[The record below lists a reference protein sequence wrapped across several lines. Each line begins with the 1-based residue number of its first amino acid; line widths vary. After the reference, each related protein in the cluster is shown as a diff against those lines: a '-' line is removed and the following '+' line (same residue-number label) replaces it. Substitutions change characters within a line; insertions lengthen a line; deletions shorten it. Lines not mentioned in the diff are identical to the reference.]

1 MADLHSVS
9 YNFQRETD
17 KPVPVLQETGEF
29 MAEIKQ
35 QGPYE
40 YELME
45 DGNARIRRYTG
56 NECHVAVPNEF
67 EGHPVTQ
74 IGMASFRDCSNL
86 QSITLPKDLIYIGV
100 HAFLSCTS
108 LAYAELPDRLECIA
122 MGAFRDC
129 DCMEQLIIPESVCNI
144 GSISVFPQNCQ
155 FKLIVKPGSP
165 AEKWALGHGYYAA
178 GKSGDLNVLQRKETE
193 EPEPEPL
200 SEEESAELMA
210 RLDKMIKDARDELD
224 EWDAARSS

>member
-1 MADLHSVS
+1 
-9 YNFQRETD
+9 
-17 KPVPVLQETGEF
+17 

-56 NECHVAVPNEF
+56 SECHVDVPDEF

-86 QSITLPKDLIYIGV
+86 QSVTLPKDLIYIGV

-108 LAYAELPDRLECIA
+108 LACAELPDKLECMA

-129 DCMEQLIIPESVCNI
+129 DRMEQLIIPESVCNI
-144 GSISVFPQNCQ
+144 GSISVFPQNSR
-155 FKLIVKPGSP
+155 FRLIVTPGSP
-165 AEKWALGHGYYAA
+165 AEKWALRHGYYAA
-178 GKSGDLNVLQRKETE
+178 GKSGDLTVLQRKETE

-200 SEEESAELMA
+200 SEEESAEFMA